1 MMPQEAAAIAA
12 VVWRLVQFCVAEQLL
27 RKIPTIIQIH
37 ILCFFIKSPSSNPK
51 CATQPNIYM
60 TWKII
65 RSGENR
71 ISAFVFPYQDKGPRF
86 TFDQAADACGDFLAE
101 AGRRL
106 R

>member
-1 MMPQEAAAIAA
+1 
-12 VVWRLVQFCVAEQLL
+12 
-27 RKIPTIIQIH
+27 
-37 ILCFFIKSPSSNPK
+37 
-51 CATQPNIYM
+51 M